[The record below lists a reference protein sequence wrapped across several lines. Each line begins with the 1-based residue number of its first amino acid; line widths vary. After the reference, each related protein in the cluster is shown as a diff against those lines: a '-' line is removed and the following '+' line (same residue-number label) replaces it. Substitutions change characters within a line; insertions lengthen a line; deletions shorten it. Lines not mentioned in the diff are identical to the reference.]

1 MSSGWSATH
10 GNQDDEWL
18 RVQRHGRLLGMVR
31 TVPEL
36 ARIIDLAELGEALAR
51 RVALDFPK
59 LA

>member
-31 TVPEL
+31 TVPTL
-36 ARIIDLAELGEALAR
+36 ARIINLADVGEALVR
-51 RVALDFPK
+51 RVALDF
-59 LA
+59 A